1 MMLAEVGIRTVDELR
16 EIGAVKAYAR
26 VREIHTRGASLN
38 LLWSL
43 AAGLDGRRWNE
54 ISPEEKAVL
63 TDELRRLGRPRMDR
77 GEQLD

>member
-16 EIGAVKAYAR
+16 KIGAVKAYAR